1 MTSLKTECRKFSPNI
16 FNKSKCQNCFRGK
29 DAHSTEALESNRATR
44 KVSCCGYLFVAPD
57 WDFSLPINRNKRWQR
72 RWFVLYDDGE
82 LAYSVDEHPETV
94 PQAII
99 DMNCVLEVSDAEAV
113 TGNPFALSV
122 TCPDKVHFIKGMS
135 KDESKKWFEVLSKFP
150 RTTVCGKYK
159 RNSTF
164 PCIKPT
170 AVPKIENSV
179 NSVHSRKDSVDSS
192 NNYTKHN
199 GYVNSLNRS
208 NLKQNSSIVFDP
220 EEDVYPTKDTNSTL
234 ITKTQEKLLIAEDK
248 KNSENAVVRNEMN
261 CLRKSDSAESA
272 HFNHGLSRFL
282 LLVGLKS
289 DIQKQIMSWSEEQ
302 NGDIKTRSLH
312 KSASVP
318 NAAAILR
325 EDKILINCLSNKL
338 SSDSLER
345 KPSFSQIRGVP
356 DGCNPDSVPSHCTSS
371 VEFNGDQS
379 NENTFLKKGW
389 LVKQDECKWNKYWF
403 VLRNSALT
411 YFSDPIAEDAGILD
425 GFIDLRK
432 AKSVVEAE
440 SSSGYTFCIIMKDFS
455 NLYLSAVTAKIRNN
469 WIQAIFQAANLK
481 LHSEEKFTKHN
492 DDLKTVSNRSKS
504 STPCPDICSSSIE
517 SEKGSPTSASKL
529 VVEEEDPEKHQSL
542 PLPPS
547 PPLARTVISRV
558 KEKAR
563 TRSNSRTRCSKI
575 RSDVHESDPHYLG
588 DSDDGTTDHSSSS
601 LPPTSTRVSHKEK
614 KQSKVESSIKS
625 PEEKTNRP
633 ERRRSFKLSSLDSL
647 TFPEGRKKVTDIKDK
662 LEDSSW
668 TIWLDISKFC
678 KEVESKLDDIEVK
691 TPKNG
696 PHLSGDQKKEIGVLV
711 SSLGRVEDRLHRVQ
725 SELEKA
731 KVNLLLNTKDGDIS
745 LSSSKGFGC
754 HSLKQEVTRLSGIS
768 SQNVLLAQQL
778 NKVREENRRL
788 KSEVKIAQ
796 TSSDD
801 FELRCISLKQA
812 CEQAEKLHKAHME
825 LMIARVDDL
834 TDKLLNSEKN
844 VRQLRQ
850 RVMKLEQRQERRRS
864 SLKGKEGLSL
874 SKEYEAKLTELEQ
887 KIGAVEGVLKTS
899 NGENGKEESS
909 KDTQSLLMRLHNLD
923 KKVKDVT
930 ETVSTAEEVK
940 QEDMPKPKICL
951 QVNMNENTPC
961 PDMNENWNSLSL
973 SASMTDLTS
982 AESAADEELSLSFAG
997 CLESLGHKV
1006 SSLVLWLK
1014 TSLQL
1019 LYAQGHIN
1027 PFQPSKVNFISSEES
1042 EELSKLVRTLD
1053 HVTNKL
1059 DEPPPQDVN
1068 LVVKKLLYNIIL
1080 LQEVTNVVFKMSDF
1094 EKYKTSILVQHLIR
1108 VKQAIIGIETYI
1120 HQKSSLI
1127 QPSLQKVS
1135 LCNIV
1140 ACLLFYQSNSEEI
1153 DAVTDVRDFFDD
1165 VDQQRR
1171 KVCGIL
1177 AEFKEKFIERFCT
1190 TVLELSED
1198 SVCDKASNQK
1208 SPDQK
1213 PLGQKQFLSHIS
1225 HIISQVS
1232 HSFIAHISKS
1242 LNEVYFLCSS
1252 IQNCERWTDYICKL
1266 LQQELSLLS
1275 SEIKSICVKHLEN
1288 NFFSSSKCG
1297 VLVEYMHC
1305 SISELAQIVSI
1316 ITVVDGTVIL
1326 IKDAIYSDCDRS
1338 KQSTQNNA
1346 LSSADKQALT
1356 TFHENLQVRAMNTM
1370 SNLPL
1375 YRFPNSF
1382 FNLCNPNELNV
1393 AHRSVSSLLCFK
1405 RKWKAS
1411 VDADRQ
1417 EYRSQLDLLTAKLA
1431 ALQEEQKKRLEE
1443 GCKSCIELRQEVSY
1457 LQAELDESRV
1467 LARTGSL
1474 CEKCRN
1480 LRVEIQHLMEQHE
1493 KDLTALEKLEENEM
1507 VWKTHL
1513 EEILREKEKQYSEEK
1528 QKLEADLQIVQQ
1540 NLKKMENHYSGEIH
1554 NLHNMYEQQKNE
1566 IVRDETIR
1574 LRYSEEI
1581 EQLKM
1586 LCEKGLS
1593 AMDVSHKKIIA
1604 ELEERHERELDEL
1617 MADRE
1622 KALAQ
1627 EAQATAV
1634 ALEAVRKAHSDELQ
1648 SFKEEFV
1655 IKMNKRFET
1664 EAVKK
1669 CYESDLSSVKH
1680 EILSMTEKYSVKCL
1694 ENATLH
1700 EKLEIMNHH
1709 LKSTTTQVV
1718 ELLAK
1723 NQELQARLTS
1733 VGYQKQEEA
1742 IL

>member
-1 MTSLKTECRKFSPNI
+1 
-16 FNKSKCQNCFRGK
+16 
-29 DAHSTEALESNRATR
+29 
-44 KVSCCGYLFVAPD
+44 
-57 WDFSLPINRNKRWQR
+57 
-72 RWFVLYDDGE
+72 
-82 LAYSVDEHPETV
+82 
-94 PQAII
+94 
-99 DMNCVLEVSDAEAV
+99 
-113 TGNPFALSV
+113 
-122 TCPDKVHFIKGMS
+122 
-135 KDESKKWFEVLSKFP
+135 
-150 RTTVCGKYK
+150 
-159 RNSTF
+159 
-164 PCIKPT
+164 
-170 AVPKIENSV
+170 
-179 NSVHSRKDSVDSS
+179 
-192 NNYTKHN
+192 
-199 GYVNSLNRS
+199 
-208 NLKQNSSIVFDP
+208 
-220 EEDVYPTKDTNSTL
+220 
-234 ITKTQEKLLIAEDK
+234 
-248 KNSENAVVRNEMN
+248 
-261 CLRKSDSAESA
+261 
-272 HFNHGLSRFL
+272 
-282 LLVGLKS
+282 
-289 DIQKQIMSWSEEQ
+289 MSWSEEQ